1 MTSQT
6 GTLVRHDDPDVA
18 VTGTVERLSGEAF
31 LNGATLDADG
41 LAALDYEGT
50 TRIWWDEQRTARDG
64 RGLMIFV
71 DQNGLELAQ
80 DQVALRLED
89 GELVFPLRFGVS
101 L

>member
-1 MTSQT
+1 MTSRT
-6 GTLVRHDDPDVA
+6 GTLVRRDDPDVA
-18 VTGTVERLSGEAF
+18 VTRTVERLSGEAVIA
-31 LNGATLDADG
+31 GASLDADG

-50 TRIWWDEQRTARDG
+50 TRIWWDDQRTARDA

-71 DQNGLELAQ
+71 DENDLELTQ

-89 GELVFPLRFGVS
+89 GELVFPLRFGTS